1 MREEKTL
8 PEGWVN
14 TTLGAICSHPQY
26 GYTTKAAPSGNVKF
40 LRITD
45 ISSGSVNWETV
56 PYCLKNPDYIDKYE
70 LKKDDILVSR
80 TGASV
85 GRSFRIEEPPQSSV
99 FASYLIRFNTVFV
112 EAKWAEY
119 YLQSQVYW
127 DFISDRASG
136 SAQPNVNAQKLSLIP
151 IPLPPLSEQTRIVA
165 KLDAAFAKLREV
177 ELALEEVP
185 RLLEEQKQSILFH
198 AMSGQLSKEW
208 RSENQNT
215 ENVVVFLK
223 KLKKE
228 RKKSYDKAVKYAKEN
243 DLKKPK
249 KDYEFEFQAHQKIKN
264 WASATLDQLIYIS
277 ARIGW
282 KGLKAEEYTQE
293 GPLFLSVHSLNYGEE
308 VRFDKA
314 YHISQERYEE
324 SPEIMLEEDD
334 VLLCKD
340 GAGIGKIGIVKN
352 LEGDATV
359 NSSLLVVRSLEAFIP
374 KFLFYFLSGPTLQKI
389 VQSRITG
396 SAIPHLFQRDIKQFV
411 LSVPPLEEQE
421 FIVEKIEELFDVVN
435 DLELVYKNSI
445 KQVKRIK
452 KTLLNQA
459 FQGNLVPQNPID
471 EPAALLLEK
480 IKVEKARMEEEMKA
494 KRKARRAL
502 PKKKRIMKNL
512 EIIEVLKIHGQPM
525 KAHEVWKESK
535 FRNDIDE
542 FYAELRRVV
551 EDTRN
556 VEQEVRNDKETYLSL
571 VVQS

>member
-1 MREEKTL
+1 MREEEQL
-8 PEGWVN
+8 PKGW
-14 TTLGAICSHPQY
+14 
-26 GYTTKAAPSGNVKF
+26 
-40 LRITD
+40 LRIQLKDISLPKLNVNPQDDPDAKFSYID
-45 ISSGSVNWETV
+45 ISSLDNLTFEITQPKLFLGKDAPSRARQKVKIGDTIFSTV
-56 PYCLKNPDYIDKYE
+56 RTNLKNIAFVDEEFDGSIASTGFAIIRPSSFINNK
-70 LKKDDILVSR
+70 LVFYYCISDHFVEIVSFKQ
-80 TGASV
+80 TGASYPA
-85 GRSFRIEEPPQSSV
+85 IKSSE
-99 FASYLIRFNTVFV
+99 FF
-112 EAKWAEY
+112 K
-119 YLQSQVYW
+119 QQ
-127 DFISDRASG
+127 
-136 SAQPNVNAQKLSLIP
+136 
-151 IPLPPLSEQTRIVA
+151 IPLPPLAEQNRIVA
-165 KLDAAFAKLREV
+165 KLDAVFAKLREV
-177 ELALEEVP
+177 EFALEEVP
-185 RLLEEQKQSILFH
+185 GLLEEQKQSILYH

-208 RSENQNT
+208 RVENQSIET
-215 ENVVVFLK
+215 VADFLK
-223 KLKKE
+223 KLKKK
-228 RKKSYDKAVKYAKEN
+228 RKKSYQKAVEYAKEN

-249 KDYEFEFQAHQKIKN
+249 KDYEFEFQAHPKMKN
-264 WASATLDQLIYIS
+264 WASATLDQLVYIS

-334 VLLCKD
+334 ILLCKD

-374 KFLFYFLSGPTLQKI
+374 KFLFYFLSGPTLQEI

-445 KQVKRIK
+445 KQVDRIK
-452 KTLLNQA
+452 KALLNQA
-459 FQGNLVPQNPID
+459 FQGELVAQNPND
-471 EPAALLLEK
+471 EPASLLLEK
-480 IKVEKARMEEEMKA
+480 IKVEKARMEEELKV
-494 KRKARRAL
+494 KRKARRVQ

-512 EIIEVLKIHGQPM
+512 EIIEVLKINGQPM

-571 VVQS
+571 AE